1 MNASKEGAAPLRAPP
16 ADCAGEAGAR
26 KDLRTAWPGI
36 IERYRRYLPVTD
48 KTPVVTLLEGNTPL
62 LPAPRLAEATDPS
75 LSIYL
80 KCEGF
85 NPTGS
90 FKDRGMTLAMSKA
103 VEAGSRAVICASTGN
118 TSASAAAFAAR
129 AGLRAFVMV
138 PRGSVALGKLSQAAI
153 HGARVLMVEGT
164 FDQALD
170 IVRRIAES
178 HPVTLVNSVNP
189 FRLEGQK
196 TGAFEVVDQLG
207 RAPDYHLIPVGNAG
221 NITAYWRGYRE
232 YHRDG
237 KIDSLPRMVGF
248 QAAGAAPMYENRI
261 IEEPRTVATAIKI
274 GNPASWGPA
283 LEAVK
288 DSRGWIDIVTDEEIL
303 RAYRMLAREE
313 GIFMEPASAATVAG
327 LVKIVK
333 AGRIESGSTLV
344 LTLTG
349 HGLKDPDTA
358 LESASRPT
366 SVPASLDA
374 VLAQLGL

>member
-1 MNASKEGAAPLRAPP
+1 MKTWRGV
-16 ADCAGEAGAR
+16 
-26 KDLRTAWPGI
+26 
-36 IERYRRYLPVTD
+36 IEEYRDFLPVTD
-48 KTPVVTLLEGNTPL
+48 KTPIVTLYEGNTPL
-62 LPAPRLAEATDPS
+62 VPAPRLAEATDS
-75 LSIYL
+75 RMEIYL

-90 FKDRGMTLAMSKA
+90 FKDRGMTLAISKA
-103 VEAGSRAVICASTGN
+103 LETGSRAVICASTGN

-129 AGLRAFVMV
+129 AGIRAFVMV
-138 PRGSVALGKLSQAAI
+138 PKGAVALGKLSQAAI
-153 HGARVLMVEGT
+153 HGARVVTVEGN
-164 FDQALD
+164 FDQTLT
-170 IVRRIAES
+170 IVRQIAER

-196 TGAFEVVDQLG
+196 TGAFEVCDQLG

-232 YHRDG
+232 YHRA
-237 KIDSLPRMVGF
+237 SRVTELPRMVGF
-248 QAAGAAPMYENRI
+248 QAAGAAPIYENRV

-327 LVKIVK
+327 LVKSVK
-333 AGRIESGSTLV
+333 AGRFEPGSTVV

-366 SVPASLDA
+366 AVPPQLDA
-374 VLAQLGL
+374 VLGQLGL

>member
-1 MNASKEGAAPLRAPP
+1 VKTWRGV
-16 ADCAGEAGAR
+16 
-26 KDLRTAWPGI
+26 
-36 IERYRRYLPVTD
+36 IEEYRDFLPVTD
-48 KTPVVTLLEGNTPL
+48 KTPIVTLYEGNTPL
-62 LPAPRLAEATDPS
+62 VPAPRLAEATDS
-75 LSIYL
+75 RMEIYL

-90 FKDRGMTLAMSKA
+90 FKDRGMTLALSKA
-103 VEAGSRAVICASTGN
+103 LETGSRAVICASTGN

-129 AGLRAFVMV
+129 AGIRAFVMV
-138 PRGSVALGKLSQAAI
+138 PKGAVALGKLSQAAI
-153 HGARVLMVEGT
+153 HGARVLTVEGN
-164 FDQALD
+164 FDQTLT
-170 IVRRIAES
+170 IVRQIAER

-196 TGAFEVVDQLG
+196 TGAFEVCDQLG

-232 YHRDG
+232 YHRAG
-237 KIDSLPRMVGF
+237 RVTELPRMLGF
-248 QAAGAAPMYENRI
+248 EAAGAAPIYENRV

-327 LVKIVK
+327 LIKSVK
-333 AGRIESGSTLV
+333 AGRFEPGSTVV

-366 SVPASLDA
+366 AVPPQLDA
-374 VLAQLGL
+374 VLGQLGL

>member
-1 MNASKEGAAPLRAPP
+1 MKTWRGV
-16 ADCAGEAGAR
+16 
-26 KDLRTAWPGI
+26 
-36 IERYRRYLPVTD
+36 IEEYRDFLPVSD
-48 KTPVVTLLEGNTPL
+48 NTPIVTLFEGNTAL
-62 LPAPRLAEATDPS
+62 VPAPRLAEATDARMQV
-75 LSIYL
+75 YL

-90 FKDRGMTLAMSKA
+90 FKDRGMTVAMSKA
-103 VEAGSRAVICASTGN
+103 LETGSRAVICASTGN

-138 PRGSVALGKLSQAAI
+138 PKGSVALGKLSQAAI
-153 HGARVLMVEGT
+153 HGAKVLMVDGN
-164 FDQALD
+164 FDQALT
-170 IVRRIAES
+170 IVRQIAER

-196 TGAFEVVDQLG
+196 TGAFEVCDQLG

-232 YHRDG
+232 YHRAG
-237 KIDSLPRMVGF
+237 RVRELPRMVGF
-248 QAAGAAPMYENRI
+248 QAAGAAPIYENRV

-283 LEAVK
+283 LEAMK

-303 RAYRMLAREE
+303 RAYRLLAHEE

-327 LVKIVK
+327 LIKLVK
-333 AGRIESGSTLV
+333 AGRFEPGSTLV

-366 SVPASLDA
+366 TVPAQVDA

>member
-1 MNASKEGAAPLRAPP
+1 MKTWRGV
-16 ADCAGEAGAR
+16 
-26 KDLRTAWPGI
+26 
-36 IERYRRYLPVTD
+36 IEEYRDFLPVTD
-48 KTPVVTLLEGNTPL
+48 KTPIVTLYEGNTPL
-62 LPAPRLAEATDPS
+62 VPAPRLAEATDS
-75 LSIYL
+75 RMEIYL

-90 FKDRGMTLAMSKA
+90 FKDRGMTLAISKA
-103 VEAGSRAVICASTGN
+103 LETGSRAVICASTGN

-129 AGLRAFVMV
+129 AGIRAFVMV
-138 PRGSVALGKLSQAAI
+138 PKGAVALGKLSQAAI
-153 HGARVLMVEGT
+153 HGARVLTVEGN
-164 FDQALD
+164 FDQTLT
-170 IVRRIAES
+170 IVRQIAER

-196 TGAFEVVDQLG
+196 TGAFEVCDQLG

-232 YHRDG
+232 YHRAG
-237 KIDSLPRMVGF
+237 RVTELPRMLGF
-248 QAAGAAPMYENRI
+248 EAAGAAPIYENRV

-327 LVKIVK
+327 LVKSVK
-333 AGRIESGSTLV
+333 AGRFEPGSTVV

-366 SVPASLDA
+366 AVPPQLDA
-374 VLAQLGL
+374 VLGQLGL